1 MKTDT
6 KSTENT
12 AESGNKSKPLLLVV
26 IRQLTTRGFSSKDRD
41 IKNDKRLGIHL
52 SLKNESGKYIE
63 IYDEG
68 KFWHI
73 LHYGFDG
80 KYLPIG
86 FDVLFQK
93 DVLEYGKFLNTILAN
108 NQ

>member
-1 MKTDT
+1 MSNT
-6 KSTENT
+6 KPTSNEAEN
-12 AESGNKSKPLLLVV
+12 GNKSKPLLLGV
-26 IRQLTTRGFSSKDRD
+26 IRQLTTRGFSLKDRD

-52 SLKNESGKYIE
+52 SLKNKTGKYIE
-63 IYDEG
+63 IYDE
-68 KFWHI
+68 KTYWFI

-86 FDVLFQK
+86 FCILFQK
-93 DVLEYGKFLNTILAN
+93 DVSEYGKFLTAILAN

>member
-1 MKTDT
+1 MNTST
-6 KSTENT
+6 KPTSNETEC
-12 AESGNKSKPLLLVV
+12 GNKSKPLLLVV
-26 IRQLTTRGFSSKDRD
+26 IRQLTTRGFSLKDRD

-52 SLKNESGKYIE
+52 SLKNETGKYIE
-63 IYDEG
+63 IYDE
-68 KFWHI
+68 KTYWHI

-93 DVLEYGKFLNTILAN
+93 DISEYGKFLTTILAN